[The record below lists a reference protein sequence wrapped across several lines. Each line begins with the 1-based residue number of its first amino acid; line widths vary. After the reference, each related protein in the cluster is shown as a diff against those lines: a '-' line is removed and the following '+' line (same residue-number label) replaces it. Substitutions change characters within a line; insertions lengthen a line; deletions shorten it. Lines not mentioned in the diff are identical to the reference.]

1 MPQSLTG
8 ILVHTVFSTKQR
20 RPFLSDPILRQELH
34 HYLEGILRNLDCK
47 PIIVGGIEDH
57 VVWD

>member
-1 MPQSLTG
+1 MPQSPARS
-8 ILVHTVFSTKQR
+8 LVHTVFSTKKR
-20 RPFLSDPILRQELH
+20 RPFLSDLILRQELH
-34 HYLEGILRNLDCK
+34 HYLEGILRNLDCM